1 MKFKFISYLLS
12 CIFILICCVS
22 CMSDKEYILRKQQLD
37 NQAKHPTTYDLFTVE
52 GPIEIKIA
60 DGGKAKVTVPNQPF
74 KEVHIPDG
82 IKTQEQLIA
91 HLIDIGAISVLGW
104 KSLEN
109 ANGKKVNTTNI
120 YNQGVTT
127 P

>member
-1 MKFKFISYLLS
+1 MKSKWTSYLLTGLFL
-12 CIFILICCVS
+12 CFCCVS

-52 GPIEIKIA
+52 GPIKIELGE
-60 DGGKAKVTVPNQPF
+60 GGKAKVSVPNQPF
-74 KEVHIPDG
+74 KTIPIPDG

-104 KSLEN
+104 KSLDR
-109 ANGKKVNTTNI
+109 ANGKKTTTTNI
-120 YNQGVTT
+120 YNQGTT

>member
-1 MKFKFISYLLS
+1 
-12 CIFILICCVS
+12 
-22 CMSDKEYILRKQQLD
+22 MSDKEYILRKQQLD